1 MRRVC
6 QTGHKIGPLFAQ
18 DRVTAERILDGLVA
32 GIPGEPFYLDIPVPN
47 MGAVAL
53 VQDRK
58 VMPVFYT
65 ARLYSI
71 PDPLPLPRDEIFGVT
86 SFELG

>member
-1 MRRVC
+1 
-6 QTGHKIGPLFAQ
+6 
-18 DRVTAERILDGLVA
+18 
-32 GIPGEPFYLDIPVPN
+32 